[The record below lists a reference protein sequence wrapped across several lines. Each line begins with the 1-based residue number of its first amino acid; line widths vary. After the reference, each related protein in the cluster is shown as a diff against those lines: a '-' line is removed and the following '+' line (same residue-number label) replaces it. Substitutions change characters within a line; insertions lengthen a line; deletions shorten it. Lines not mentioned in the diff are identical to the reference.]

1 MRIKTVLS
9 YALLATFMFVAMV
22 SFQSASMQTAEL
34 TPAQEQALRAE
45 LANIESEIKQ
55 QQDILSKKE
64 MEGASIMRDIEI
76 LNAKIKQSKLKIKAQ
91 ELSIN
96 KLGKDITVKSNTI
109 TALGGRI
116 NKGKESLAEI
126 IQRTREIDNYSVAEA
141 ILSSKDISD
150 FFIDLDSFTAIKQ
163 EMKSHLNTIKVA
175 KSENEQAKQ
184 ELDDRRN
191 EEIGVKVNVENEKKI
206 IEKSEAQKKTL
217 LAMNKNEQKGY
228 QSTIADKKKRANEI
242 RNALF
247 ALRDTPAIKFGDAVT
262 MAKIASAKT
271 GVRAAFVL
279 SIIQQESN
287 LGANVGACYLKDQA
301 TGAGVK
307 KSSGVY
313 VANVMKP
320 SRDVQPF
327 LQITAALGRDPMKTP
342 VSCPLNIG
350 YGGAMGPA
358 QFIPSTWNIFKD
370 QIASILGK
378 TASDPWEP
386 QDAFLASALYL
397 SDLGASSQTA
407 TAERNAACKYY
418 SGKSCSGS
426 NSFYGNQVMA
436 RVKTMQNNIDILQ
449 GN

>member
-9 YALLATFMFVAMV
+9 YALLATFLFVATLP
-22 SFQSASMQTAEL
+22 FKSASTQAGEL

-45 LANIESEIKQ
+45 LANIESEIKVQ
-55 QQDILSKKE
+55 QNILSNKE
-64 MEGASIMRDIEI
+64 MEGASILRDIEI
-76 LNAKIKQSKLKIKAQ
+76 LNAKIRQSQLKIKAQ

-96 KLGKDITVKSNTI
+96 KLGKDISIKSNTI
-109 TALGGRI
+109 SALGGRI
-116 NKGKESLAEI
+116 NKSKESLSEI
-126 IQRTREIDNYSVAEA
+126 IQRTREIDNYSIAEA
-141 ILSSKDISD
+141 LLSTKDISD
-150 FFIDLDSFTAIKQ
+150 FFIDLDTFTSIKQ
-163 EMKSHLNTIKVA
+163 QMRSHLTTIKVA
-175 KSENEQAKQ
+175 KTENENAKQ

-191 EEIGVKVNVENEKKI
+191 EEIGVKVNVESEKKI
-206 IEKSEAQKKTL
+206 IERSEAQKKTL
-217 LAMNKNEQKGY
+217 LAMNKKEQKGY

-262 MAKIASAKT
+262 LAKSASAKT

-287 LGANVGACYLKDQA
+287 LGANVGACYLKDEA

-307 KSSGVY
+307 KSSGAY

-320 SRDVQPF
+320 SRDVKPF

-358 QFIPSTWNIFKD
+358 QFIPSTWNIFKVR
-370 QIASILGK
+370 IASMLGK
-378 TASDPWEP
+378 PASDPWDP

-397 SDLGASSQTA
+397 ADLGASSQNPA
-407 TAERNAACKYY
+407 AERNAACRYY

-436 RVKTMQNNIDILQ
+436 RVKTMQANIDILQ